1 MAEGVVKFDVKM
13 TDKAMYDF
21 LLYHTYTKVSGMLG
35 VMFGFLMFLV
45 AFRQLAQKQPETS
58 VFFFFLA
65 FFFLVFTPVILW
77 KRAKE
82 QVKHTPMFQEPI
94 HYELNQKGVAVS
106 QGEQKTLNKWKDFEK
121 AVATNQSIIL
131 YVTRMRAIIFPRK
144 DMGEQYTAAV
154 SMIYTHMPAAKVKI
168 RQVR

>member
-1 MAEGVVKFDVKM
+1 M
-13 TDKAMYDF
+13 
-21 LLYHTYTKVSGMLG
+21 
-35 VMFGFLMFLV
+35 
-45 AFRQLAQKQPETS
+45 
-58 VFFFFLA
+58 
-65 FFFLVFTPVILW
+65 
-77 KRAKE
+77 
-82 QVKHTPMFQEPI
+82 KHTPMFQEPI

>member
-1 MAEGVVKFDVKM
+1 MPAGAVKFDVKM
-13 TDKAMYDF
+13 TEKAMYDF
-21 LLYHTYTKVSGMLG
+21 LLYHTYTKVSGMVG
-35 VMFGFLMFLV
+35 VIFGFLMFLFGVKQV
-45 AFRQLAQKQPETS
+45 AEGQAETS

-65 FFFLVFTPVILW
+65 FFFLVFTPVILR

-94 HYELNQKGVAVS
+94 HYELTDKGVAVS
-106 QGEQKTLNKWKDFEK
+106 QGEQKTLNKWKDFER

-131 YVTRMRAIIFPRK
+131 YVTRMRALIFPRK
-144 DMGEQYTAAV
+144 DLGEQYTAAV
-154 SMIYTHMPAAKVKI
+154 QMISTHMPPKKVKI